1 MNKVID
7 TQPLDPEQLTIAT
20 EKVCAIV
27 VKARALQAKVA
38 AVENDSSSNM
48 VDEGAR
54 GVLEDTGDDATV
66 QEITGFIDALDEDEI
81 VELVALAWLGRGSFD
96 TWDECLREARNAPHQ
111 RTAEYLLTMP
121 HLADHLE
128 DALSRFGEDC
138 TDFEA
143 DYF

>member
-1 MNKVID
+1 MTKIID
-7 TQPLDPEQLTIAT
+7 TQPLDPETLTLAT

-38 AVENDSSSNM
+38 PVENDSGDNL

-54 GVLEDTGDDATV
+54 AVLEDSGDDATF
-66 QEITGFIDALDEDEI
+66 QEVKAFIDGLDDDER
-81 VELVALAWLGRGSFD
+81 VELVAMAWLGRGSFD
-96 TWDECLREARNAPHQ
+96 TWDECLQEARDAPHR
-111 RTAEYLLTMP
+111 RTAEYLLSIP

-128 DALSRFGEDC
+128 EALSRFGEDC
-138 TDFEA
+138 QDFEA